1 MRLLNTFKK
10 KNGNNGQL
18 SHIAHLIISV
28 NSQVRQQT
36 NDSNSAD
43 KRLIHKH
50 KEIIAVQLNESIL
63 NRIKF
68 RHK

>member
-1 MRLLNTFKK
+1 M
-10 KNGNNGQL
+10 

-50 KEIIAVQLNESIL
+50 KDLIAVQLNESIL

>member
-18 SHIAHLIISV
+18 SHIAHLII
-28 NSQVRQQT
+28 
-36 NDSNSAD
+36 D

-50 KEIIAVQLNESIL
+50 KDLIAVQLNEGIL
-63 NRIKF
+63 NSLKF

>member
-28 NSQVRQQT
+28 NSQVQQLT
-36 NDSNSAD
+36 NDSISD

-50 KEIIAVQLNESIL
+50 KDLIAVQLNEGIL
-63 NRIKF
+63 NSLKF

>member
-28 NSQVRQQT
+28 NSQVRQLT
-36 NDSNSAD
+36 IDCNSAD
-43 KRLIHKH
+43 KRLFHKH
-50 KEIIAVQLNESIL
+50 KDLIAVQLNESIL

>member
-50 KEIIAVQLNESIL
+50 KDLNSATL
-63 NRIKF
+63 L
-68 RHK
+68 

>member
-36 NDSNSAD
+36 NDSISAD

-50 KEIIAVQLNESIL
+50 KDLIAVQLNESIL